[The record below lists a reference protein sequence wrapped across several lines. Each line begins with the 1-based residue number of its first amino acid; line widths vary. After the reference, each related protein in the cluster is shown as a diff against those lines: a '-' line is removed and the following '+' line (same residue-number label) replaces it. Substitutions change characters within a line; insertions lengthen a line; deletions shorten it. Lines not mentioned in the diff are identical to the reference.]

1 MILVAGGTGR
11 LGALVVNRLRARG
24 LDVRVLTR
32 DPRRAAHLAEGT
44 VVVTGD
50 VRDPR
55 TLAPVFAGVDTAVS
69 AVHGFAGPG
78 GVSPASVD
86 RDGNANLTEAAKAAG
101 AELVLMSVVGAGADS
116 PMDLFRMKHAAEQ
129 HALASGVPTTIV
141 RATAFAE
148 LWIELL
154 RHTAVRSGRPLVFGR
169 GDNPINFVSVVD
181 VVALVERIVI
191 DTATRGKTIEI
202 GGPDTYSLNQLAQ
215 AMLTADGRTSQPR
228 HLPPAILRLTAATI
242 GRLKPQIRRQAQAA
256 LAMDRMDLTFDT
268 EDIYRS
274 YPDLPRKSV
283 AQLLTAGHTS
293 SS

>member
-1 MILVAGGTGR
+1 MGMQVRHLGVRGGGVAKQQQQGR
-11 LGALVVNRLRARG
+11 HAWGDLGA
-24 LDVRVLTR
+24 
-32 DPRRAAHLAEGT
+32 E
-44 VVVTGD
+44 
-50 VRDPR
+50 
-55 TLAPVFAGVDTAVS
+55 
-69 AVHGFAGPG
+69 
-78 GVSPASVD
+78 PA
-86 RDGNANLTEAAKAAG
+86 EAAKAAG

-141 RATAFAE
+141 RATTFAE

-154 RHTAVRSGRPLVFGR
+154 RHTAGRSGRPLVFGR

-181 VVALVERIVI
+181 VAALVERIVI